1 MDQAEADKAIK
12 ACLGKTDDGEA
23 LSCLIETIGALQQAE
38 GICRPQ
44 LVLLTQENC
53 NPCDEERAIRKDAI
67 SRGIIQEV
75 DINCPRGRQISKNT
89 EVNWTPALLPLDCE
103 DNLIEEPDA

>member
-1 MDQAEADKAIK
+1 MNQAEADKAIQ

-23 LSCLIETIGALQQAE
+23 LSCLEETVSALLLVE

-44 LVLLTQENC
+44 LVLLTQANC
-53 NPCDEERAIRKDAI
+53 DPCDEERAVRKDSIA
-67 SRGIIQEV
+67 RGVIKEV
-75 DINCPRGRQISKNT
+75 DINSPRGRQISVKT
-89 EVNWTPALLPLDCE
+89 GVNWTPSLLPLNCH